1 MFPMRRLQLAFI
13 SALYIACTITKQC
26 NAFGTSTIGAS
37 SLRPTKVGGRVAD
50 VEHSYYH
57 GVTWQQS
64 KRGHVL
70 VTYSKKATSEDDVE
84 TRGNKVKRVVVVGGG
99 WAGFC
104 AADAL
109 ASARTAGASSD
120 DTPIEVVLLDAS
132 PRGKGGLAGGWRTPS
147 GRPVEAGIHGF
158 WREYKN
164 TFAVLERLEGVEIDD
179 ILTPY
184 NPSVLYSKSGR
195 VALAPVLAEK
205 KAGKN
210 GEVEKMSAFP
220 LIDPFN
226 TSPDNL
232 LQPLADLLP
241 PPLDVAILS
250 EFSPSTPLSVLDRL
264 SGVGLLGAWADFGQ
278 EDPKSWERYDSVN
291 AEDLFI
297 KYAGVS
303 RGLYDELVSP
313 LLHVLPM
320 GPGYDI
326 SAAAALSCFHVF
338 ALQSKGA
345 FDVRWCRGSIAERIF
360 NPWAEQLMRSGKV
373 KIKGGSKVTSITE
386 ASNEDVKS
394 GSKFK
399 LSINEGEEILECD
412 AVVLAVGGTAV
423 NNIVAASPPVS
434 DLDVVADFDKLRGVT
449 CVAVRL
455 FLKPDVITSGLSGG
469 QHDSTQLPQKVAEA
483 MKDSP
488 VLVCGAEIGA
498 IPELKEA
505 GFCIYDLQ
513 RLHDEFK
520 VGAQDNKD
528 GIEET
533 AVLEIDFFRADSL
546 ADIEDDNEVAKIALK
561 AVASVLNIGSELTN
575 AEIVDVAVVRARKA
589 VSHFA
594 PKSASYSPPVK
605 ITDGVFMCGDW
616 IDRSGH
622 ASWSTEKAVVTGRQ
636 AAAAIA
642 SDWKLSIEADVIPAA
657 PDTPQLS
664 ALRQTAQLLRSVR
677 PPPKE
682 IPPSPWAFVKDVLDS
697 RYQ

>member
-1 MFPMRRLQLAFI
+1 MFPMRRLQLAVI

-50 VEHSYYH
+50 IEHSYCH

-70 VTYSKKATSEDDVE
+70 VTCSKKATSEDDVE
-84 TRGNKVKRVVVVGGG
+84 TRGNKVKRVVVVG
-99 WAGFC
+99 
-104 AADAL
+104 
-109 ASARTAGASSD
+109 GASSD

-147 GRPVEAGIHGF
+147 GRPVE
-158 WREYKN
+158 
-164 TFAVLERLEGVEIDD
+164 AVLERLEGVEIDD

-210 GEVEKMSAFP
+210 GEVKKMSAFP

-469 QHDSTQLPQKVAEA
+469 QYDSTQLPRKVAEA

-546 ADIEDDNEVAKIALK
+546 ADIEDDNE
-561 AVASVLNIGSELTN
+561 
-575 AEIVDVAVVRARKA
+575 
-589 VSHFA
+589 
-594 PKSASYSPPVK
+594 
-605 ITDGVFMCGDW
+605 
-616 IDRSGH
+616 
-622 ASWSTEKAVVTGRQ
+622 
-636 AAAAIA
+636 
-642 SDWKLSIEADVIPAA
+642 
-657 PDTPQLS
+657 
-664 ALRQTAQLLRSVR
+664 
-677 PPPKE
+677 
-682 IPPSPWAFVKDVLDS
+682 
-697 RYQ
+697 